1 MNNMNVVVTFYLAE
15 NERYLYKEA
24 LEKKANVIFLK
35 DVNKEDREKVLEQAD
50 MLLTW
55 NVMKELNVAEK
66 TLFNRLRFVQLLSAG
81 YDHLNFNAFPVD
93 CLIAANQGAYAE
105 PMAEHIVAMVLA
117 FSKRLLINHKKL
129 LQGEFD
135 QTTLN
140 RSLKNLVAGIIGFG
154 GIGKAAARLLKYF
167 GVNSLVVNT
176 SGTTDEDV
184 EFIGTLKDLDYVLSK
199 SDIVILSI
207 PLNNLTKGF
216 IGKRELE
223 LMKPNAILINVARG
237 DLIVEKD
244 LFDHLVSNPEF
255 SAGIDAWWIE
265 PFRNG
270 EFRLNFPFLDLP
282 NVIGSPHNSAFIANS
297 LIDGQKRAVENIL
310 NFLENK
316 PVRGII
322 KRI

>member
-184 EFIGTLKDLDYVLSK
+184 EFIGTLNDLDYVLSK

>member
-81 YDHLNFNAFPVD
+81 YDHLNFNAFPID

-184 EFIGTLKDLDYVLSK
+184 EFIGTLNDLDYVLSK